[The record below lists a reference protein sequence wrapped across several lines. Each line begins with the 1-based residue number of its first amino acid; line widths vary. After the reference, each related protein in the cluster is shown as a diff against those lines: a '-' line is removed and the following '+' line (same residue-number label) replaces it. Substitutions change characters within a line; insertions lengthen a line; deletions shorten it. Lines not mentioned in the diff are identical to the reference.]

1 MRLVRAVSALVMLRT
16 AARLHK
22 IAYGLTD
29 AAHGLIVTAEQLR
42 EKTRRS
48 L

>member
-1 MRLVRAVSALVMLRT
+1 VRLIRAVSALLMLKT
-16 AARLHK
+16 ARKLHQL
-22 IAYGLTD
+22 AYGLTD

>member
-1 MRLVRAVSALVMLRT
+1 MRLLRAISALLMLK
-16 AARLHK
+16 AARKLHQF
-22 IAYGLTD
+22 AHGLTD

>member
-1 MRLVRAVSALVMLRT
+1 MRLFRALSALLMLKT
-16 AARLHK
+16 ARKLHQF
-22 IAYGLTD
+22 ANGLTD

-42 EKTRRS
+42 EKTQRS